1 MTVSPLFS
9 RETIACE
16 PKATCALGLVAHGAA
31 ACRTTRARRA
41 TCETVDVAWL
51 EPPGDPA
58 SDRCR
63 TQPMYGATFQGAH
76 VARDRHEARHPSLC
90 MSLGIGAECDMAA
103 RPCRLSHVCR
113 ATWGTMHVARPE
125 RASVDPWPCGA
136 TCSTAHV
143 ASCDCGV
150 RHGRAGMTMHRRG
163 SGDIPSC
170 EPIAPA
176 CWPAS
181 PWRSSASALGAGACA
196 LGRSSSA
203 HSLKEPAPSDSS
215 PSTRPPVSE
224 ELSGLLA
231 SR

>member
-1 MTVSPLFS
+1 MSPGSNRLA
-9 RETIACE
+9 ILQAIDV
-16 PKATCALGLVAHGAA
+16 ALNPCTERHSKERMSLGIGTKRDIRVF
-31 ACRTTRARRA
+31 ACRSGSARSA
-41 TCETVDVAWL
+41 TSESL
-51 EPPGDPA
+51 
-58 SDRCR
+58 
-63 TQPMYGATFQGAH
+63 H
-76 VARDRHEARHPSLC
+76 VARDRRGVRHGGAS
-90 MSLGIGAECDMAA
+90 MSPEPRVPCDMGHDA
-103 RPCRLSHVCR
+103 CRSTRSPR